1 MMMTQRKPPKT
12 LGRGKSW
19 GSSVP
24 GIVKNKNRII
34 QKSLHCYSFVL
45 SGDWLYR
52 SFSLSCTEDSGSSI
66 SGTPQLCRNIPGGDF
81 FPLTCDEL
89 CPFHV
94 NSPPEI
100 TITSKEHSM
109 PVWSAEIITQL
120 CHFLSLFFFSNRKKK
135 NQTLGYFSVSHWEQ
149 RLLQLPSLQLMLI
162 HSDRNLRKS
171 YHTLPAPFE
180 GSTGTRIPQGE
191 NRRKETLASAHP
203 GAV

>member
-24 GIVKNKNRII
+24 RIVKNKNRII

-135 NQTLGYFSVSHWEQ
+135 KSNPGIFFSFTLRAEITAASF
-149 RLLQLPSLQLMLI
+149 
-162 HSDRNLRKS
+162 
-171 YHTLPAPFE
+171 PA
-180 GSTGTRIPQGE
+180 
-191 NRRKETLASAHP
+191 AHADP
-203 GAV
+203 LW